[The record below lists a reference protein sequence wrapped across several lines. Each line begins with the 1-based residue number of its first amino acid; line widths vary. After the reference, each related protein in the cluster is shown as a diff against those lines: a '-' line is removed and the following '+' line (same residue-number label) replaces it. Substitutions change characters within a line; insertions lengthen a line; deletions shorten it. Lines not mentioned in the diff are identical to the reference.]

1 MTQKITHFTSESV
14 SEGHPDKICDQIS
27 DAILDAMLSQDKES
41 RCAAECLITKNL
53 IHIAGEVKTTAK
65 IDIEEI
71 ARNVLKNI
79 GYEDYNN
86 YKIINS
92 LQKQSSDIAQGVDNK
107 EEQGAGDQGLMFG
120 FACNE
125 TEELMPLP
133 IILAHKLTKR
143 LAEVRKKGII
153 KGLGP
158 DGKSQVSVKYIDD
171 NPVEITNIVIAQQH
185 LESTSI
191 DKLREEIR
199 NLVIIPICQKWVNK
213 DTKIHINATG
223 RFVIGGPEA
232 DTGLT
237 GRKIILDT
245 YGGAGRHGGG
255 AFSGKDSS
263 KVDRSGAYMARYV
276 AKNIVA
282 ANLADKCE
290 IQISYCIGIAKPTS
304 INIDTFGTSKVEEN
318 KITQAVEKIFDF
330 RPKAII
336 EHLQLKRPIFQK
348 TASGG
353 HFGRNDKDLTWEQ
366 TDKIK
371 ELRKECGLHF
381 D

>member
-290 IQISYCIGIAKPTS
+290 IQISYCIGVAKPTS

-366 TDKIK
+366 TDKTE
-371 ELRKECGLHF
+371 ELRKECGI
-381 D
+381 

>member
-27 DAILDAMLSQDKES
+27 DAILDTMLSQDKES

-92 LQKQSSDIAQGVDNK
+92 LQKQSSDIAQGIDNK

-153 KGLGP
+153 KGLGH

-276 AKNIVA
+276 AKNIFA
-282 ANLADKCE
+282 SGLADKCE
-290 IQISYCIGIAKPTS
+290 IQVSYCIGKAKPTS
-304 INIDTFGTSKVEEN
+304 INLDTFGTSKVPEEEIV
-318 KITQAVEKIFDF
+318 KAVTKIFDF
-330 RPKAII
+330 RPRAII
-336 EHLQLKRPIFQK
+336 EHLKLKRPIFQK
-348 TASGG
+348 TASYG
-353 HFGRNDKDLTWEQ
+353 HFGRSDFPWEQ
-366 TDKIK
+366 TDKIE
-371 ELRKECGLHF
+371 ELRRECYI
-381 D
+381 

>member
-282 ANLADKCE
+282 ANLAEKCE
-290 IQISYCIGIAKPTS
+290 IQISYCIGVAKPTS

>member
-153 KGLGP
+153 KGLGH